1 MRTYR
6 PILAVAM
13 AVIMI
18 LAIGSIAIAK
28 PQGDKP
34 ASNCENPQM
43 HKVSD
48 QCACNATQTCDGQC
62 QCCKE
67 DRDKDKDRDNKC
79 PKPDN
84 EKRFGSISGCVAV
97 DTTTTTTTISCPL
110 AHAHLRLLNCD
121 CKVVRAAQ
129 SDKKGCF
136 EFKNVKPGTYTLCAF
151 LKGYKLTNKVSVTVT
166 AGGKVSNICIHF
178 TKCPKKPS
186 CKCTKK

>member
-6 PILAVAM
+6 PILAVVM
-13 AVIMI
+13 AVI
-18 LAIGSIAIAK
+18 LVLTIGSIAMAK

-34 ASNCENPQM
+34 ASNCVNTQT
-43 HKVSD
+43 HQVSD
-48 QCACNATQTCDGQC
+48 HCTCSTTQTCGGQC
-62 QCCKE
+62 QC
-67 DRDKDKDRDNKC
+67 DKDDKC
-79 PKPDN
+79 PKPD
-84 EKRFGSISGCVAV
+84 KVKVGSISGCVAV

-110 AHAHLRLLNCD
+110 AHAHLRLLNSD

-136 EFKNVKPGTYTLCAF
+136 EFKNVKPGTYTLDAF

-166 AGGKVSNICIHF
+166 AGGKISKVCIHF
-178 TKCPKKPS
+178 TKCPKKPA